1 MKWKIFECPLEG
13 FKAIDAISRVDDYYE
28 RTRLDGSEDTGQ
40 RLQDFDD
47 RFYENDGFT
56 AVF

>member
-1 MKWKIFECPLEG
+1 M
-13 FKAIDAISRVDDYYE
+13 DAISRVDDYYE

-47 RFYENDGFT
+47 GVYENNGFT

>member
-1 MKWKIFECPLEG
+1 MKGVPVYKGEG
-13 FKAIDAISRVDDYYE
+13 DPSLPDYYE

-47 RFYENDGFT
+47 GFYENNGFT

>member
-1 MKWKIFECPLEG
+1 MTRDIRGLEG
-13 FKAIDAISRVDDYYE
+13 FKAMDAISRVDDYYE

-47 RFYENDGFT
+47 RFYENNGFT